1 MKIENKITADHNH
14 DKYITTQEFNE
25 VTSENFTARLE
36 QANLASKNDI
46 VNFVK
51 KIDFENKLENF
62 TSNKNELI

>member
-1 MKIENKITADHNH
+1 MKIENEITADHNH